1 MPEAEYPLPRRR
13 NPDFFRSAVEKEP
26 IPGARERSVPIPER
40 AAVPQKSLFFFCDYL
55 LTFF

>member
-26 IPGARERSVPIPER
+26 IPGVRERSVPIPER
-40 AAVPQKSLFFFCDYL
+40 AAVLQKSLFFSVI
-55 LTFF
+55 TS